1 MKSTAAHSGEFVR
14 IKNDLC
20 TYNRILKK
28 TIRQAKLNFY
38 NTVFE
43 KCKTNP
49 KETWKTINGI
59 IKRKES
65 TKFPDFINVN
75 NEKITNKSIIMNKF
89 VSYFDQIGMEMAST
103 IKPADSFDST
113 YKNYLNSNIKT
124 HFKFEKVTVSDIKLI
139 INDLKQKSSA
149 GYDGISNILIK
160 KLEPVIIKPITLIIN
175 QAISSGIFPEKT

>member
-1 MKSTAAHSGEFVR
+1 MLKPNSIKDKGIIHSIKFRDTLFKKFKSTAAHSGEFVR

-75 NEKITNKSIIMNKF
+75 NEKNN
-89 VSYFDQIGMEMAST
+89 
-103 IKPADSFDST
+103 
-113 YKNYLNSNIKT
+113 
-124 HFKFEKVTVSDIKLI
+124 
-139 INDLKQKSSA
+139 
-149 GYDGISNILIK
+149 
-160 KLEPVIIKPITLIIN
+160 
-175 QAISSGIFPEKT
+175 